1 MSNLNEYETAVER
14 EFLQAYCDFTVANW
28 SQYNGGGGRVQRWVN
43 STWNRWVFARLMV
56 GTTLAPPPPSVK
68 GLTVGDI
75 SRALNISRQGAH
87 KLVDDCVAQGW
98 VFGTDRYHA
107 GPELIDYVHASAMQ
121 VHALLTSQLTE
132 KSQKLTNYREIR
144 ANMSSQLSLTDSP
157 IVLQSDTKE
166 AG

>member
-1 MSNLNEYETAVER
+1 MSSLKEYETQVER

-56 GTTLAPPPPSVK
+56 GTTLAPPVT

-75 SRALNISRQGAH
+75 SRTLNISRQGAH

-98 VFGTDRYHA
+98 VFGGDRYQA

-144 ANMSSQLSLTDSP
+144 ANMSSQLSLTGMP
-157 IVLQSDTKE
+157 VVLQSDTKG
-166 AG
+166 AGS

>member
-1 MSNLNEYETAVER
+1 MSDLDKMENELER
-14 EFLQAYCDFTVANW
+14 NVLQAYCDFTVANW

-56 GTTLAPPPPSVK
+56 GITIAPPPPTVK

-75 SRALNISRQGAH
+75 SRALNISRQGAQ
-87 KLVDDCVAQGW
+87 KMVDDCLAQGW
-98 VFGTDRYHA
+98 ITGSERYLA

-121 VHALLTSQLTE
+121 VHELLTTDLSK
-132 KSQKLTNYREIR
+132 KSQKLINYREIR
-144 ANMSSQLSLTDSP
+144 ANMVSQLSLTDAP
-157 IVLQSDTKE
+157 NKLQSDTKE

>member
-1 MSNLNEYETAVER
+1 MNDLDKMENELER
-14 EFLQAYCDFTVANW
+14 NVLQAYCDFTVANW

-56 GTTLAPPPPSVK
+56 GTTLAPPPSVQ

-75 SRALNISRQGAH
+75 SRALNVSRQGAH

-144 ANMSSQLSLTDSP
+144 ANMSSQLSLTDAP
-157 IVLQSDTKE
+157 NKLQSDTKE

>member
-1 MSNLNEYETAVER
+1 MSDLNEYETAVER
-14 EFLQAYCDFTVANW
+14 EFLQAYCDFTMSNW

-56 GTTLAPPPPSVK
+56 GTTLAAPPSVK

-75 SRALNISRQGAH
+75 SRALNISRQGAQ
-87 KLVDDCVAQGW
+87 KMVDDCLAQGW
-98 VFGTDRYHA
+98 ITGSERYLA

-121 VHALLTSQLTE
+121 VHELLTTDLSK
-132 KSQKLTNYREIR
+132 KSQNLINYREIR
-144 ANMSSQLSLTDSP
+144 ANMVSQLSLTDAP
-157 IVLQSDTKE
+157 NKLQSDTKE

>member
-1 MSNLNEYETAVER
+1 MSDLNKYEKAVER
-14 EFLQAYCDFTVANW
+14 EFLQAYCDFTMSNW

-56 GTTLAPPPPSVK
+56 GTTLAAPPSVK

-75 SRALNISRQGAH
+75 SRALNISRQGAQ
-87 KLVDDCVAQGW
+87 KMVDDCLAQGW
-98 VFGTDRYHA
+98 ITGSERYLA

-121 VHALLTSQLTE
+121 VHELLTTDLSK
-132 KSQKLTNYREIR
+132 KSQNLINYREIR
-144 ANMSSQLSLTDSP
+144 ANMVSQLSLTDAP
-157 IVLQSDTKE
+157 NKLQSDTKE

>member
-1 MSNLNEYETAVER
+1 MSDLSEYETAVER
-14 EFLQAYCDFTVANW
+14 EFLQAYCDFTMSNW

-56 GTTLAPPPPSVK
+56 GTTLAAPPPSVK

-75 SRALNISRQGAH
+75 SRALNISRQGAQ
-87 KLVDDCVAQGW
+87 KMVDDCLAQGW
-98 VFGTDRYHA
+98 IIGGDRYQA
-107 GPELIDYVHASAMQ
+107 GPDLIDYVHASAMQ

-144 ANMSSQLSLTDSP
+144 ANMSSQLSLTGMP
-157 IVLQSDTKE
+157 VVLQSDTKE

>member
-1 MSNLNEYETAVER
+1 MSSLKEYETQVER
-14 EFLQAYCDFTVANW
+14 EFLQAYCNFTVANW

-56 GTTLAPPPPSVK
+56 GTTLAPPPVT

-75 SRALNISRQGAH
+75 SRTLNISRQGAH

-98 VFGTDRYHA
+98 VFGGDRYQA
-107 GPELIDYVHASAMQ
+107 GPELIDYVHKSAMQ

-144 ANMSSQLSLTDSP
+144 ANMSSQLSLTGMP

>member
-1 MSNLNEYETAVER
+1 MSDLDEYETAVER

-56 GTTLAPPPPSVK
+56 GTTIAPPPVVK

-75 SRALNISRQGAH
+75 SRALNLSRQGAQ
-87 KLVDDCVAQGW
+87 KMVDDCLAQGW
-98 VFGTDRYHA
+98 ITGSERYFA
-107 GPELIDYVHASAMQ
+107 GSKLIDYVHQSAMQ
-121 VHALLTSQLTE
+121 VHELLVTGLSK
-132 KSQKLTNYREIR
+132 KSQNLINYREIR
-144 ANMSSQLSLTDSP
+144 AKMVSQLSLTGSP
-157 IVLQSDTKE
+157 VVLQDDTKE

>member
-1 MSNLNEYETAVER
+1 MSDIYEYETAVER

-28 SQYNGGGGRVQRWVN
+28 SQYNGGGGRAQRWVN

-56 GTTLAPPPPSVK
+56 GTTLAPPPVK

-98 VFGTDRYHA
+98 VTGKERYLA

-144 ANMSSQLSLTDSP
+144 ANMSSQLSLTDAP
-157 IVLQSDTKE
+157 NKLQSDTKE